1 MICTIRINEINSL
14 ERPLFNR
21 FLNSTNFIEQKY
33 IKKFNLEILR
43 DIFEKKMLT
52 KFLVKF

>member
-1 MICTIRINEINSL
+1 MICSIKINGINSL
-14 ERPLFNR
+14 KRPLFNR
-21 FLNSTNFIEQKY
+21 LLNSTNFMEQKY